1 MIIMHQLT
9 QLAGGLHRQ
18 RLAHAR
24 QQRQAQHPPAPGRDT
39 HRAGRR
45 VRRAARPARTI
56 GARLRRVATVLAAVI
71 SGLLAWSAAAPAAFA
86 TPIPLPPPGGSY
98 GPAPAVAVPA
108 IIVRVVTT
116 GGMAGW
122 QITLIAAGAALAA
135 AATVMLIYRPRAARP
150 MQNVPAPAT
159 APASGNPG
167 LSGSDQIQFL
177 SGAGPGQPD
186 RPRGSALRDQDFMPN
201 GPW

>member
-9 QLAGGLHRQ
+9 QLAGDLHRQ
-18 RLAHAR
+18 RFAHAR
-24 QQRQAQHPPAPGRDT
+24 QQHWPAPSRDT
-39 HRAGRR
+39 RRTGRR
-45 VRRAARPARTI
+45 VRRAARPART
-56 GARLRRVATVLAAVI
+56 ASTRLRRVAAVLAAVI

-86 TPIPLPPPGGSY
+86 TPTPLPPPGGPY
-98 GPAPAVAVPA
+98 GSAPAVAVPA

-135 AATVMLIYRPRAARP
+135 AAAVMLIYRPRAARP

-159 APASGNPG
+159 ASASGNPG
-167 LSGSDQIQFL
+167 QSGSDQIQFL
-177 SGAGPGQPD
+177 SGAGPGQPAS
-186 RPRGSALRDQDFMPN
+186 GH
-201 GPW
+201 